1 MASPTIELVRPVP
14 RPRPVVVAG
23 SLAAVGVSL
32 IIVSILLYLSEGLP
46 RLRVSFAQTPAALL
60 PQQATAAGYILVG
73 ALLGS
78 RLPRNPVG
86 WLLLAAGLVWA
97 TLLPLSMLVTVAHE
111 ALRPVPPV
119 TLGLA
124 WLSSSF
130 ATPVLAML
138 MGLAALL
145 FPDGRLVGPRWRP
158 VAFLLVLAPLLLG
171 LTAAVGPSSLVWYWT
186 LPNPLAVPRTFSP
199 VVFGIQ
205 VGAIALLVMAFAGLV
220 ASLVVRYRR
229 GDAVT
234 RAQLRWIVF
243 AIAIQAICAVPFVL
257 ARYVVP
263 VSASVGEMTVAA
275 SVAASL
281 LLPITGAVAITRHH
295 LFGIDRVINRTL
307 VYVPLLGLLGG
318 LYAAAAALF
327 QRLFVTLTGEPS
339 EVPLLM
345 AVFIIAAAFTP
356 VRKWLEGVVDRWAHA
371 PSMAAAGATA
381 GDATAAGA
389 TAGDATAAGPVA
401 RHAGPG
407 RAAAPPPHRPW
418 ARGHPWTTPSCCAW
432 PPRCWPCAASKSAW
446 RPCPRTPWPSR
457 PRVARRAPTRHPR
470 RQTPAHPR
478 GVGRLPHG
486 RPRDAG
492 HLPGLP
498 APAGHRDHS
507 AGGDLRSSGRGRCAG
522 GRRCLS
528 EGGPPRSPVYSG
540 HDRATD
546 PHPRRPAAAPRR
558 AARRQLR
565 EVPPRAAR

>member
-389 TAGDATAAGPVA
+389 TAGDATAAGATAGDATAVSAPWASAGGAPASPAV
-401 RHAGPG
+401 GPG
-407 RAAAPPPHRPW
+407 PSVDDPELLRVAAALLALRRFEERLAAMPADAVAVPTE
-418 ARGHPWTTPSCCAW
+418 GG
-432 PPRCWPCAASKSAW
+432 AAS
-446 RPCPRTPWPSR
+446 P
-457 PRVARRAPTRHPR
+457 
-470 RQTPAHPR
+470 
-478 GVGRLPHG
+478 
-486 RPRDAG
+486 DA
-492 HLPGLP
+492 
-498 APAGHRDHS
+498 APAGRRLPIREGSVD
-507 AGGDLRSSGRGRCAG
+507 CPMG
-522 GRRCLS
+522 GRVTPATCL
-528 EGGPPRSPVYSG
+528 GCPHLLAIGTTPPEVTCG
-540 HDRATD
+540 H
-546 PHPRRPAAAPRR
+546 PAGVAAQ
-558 AARRQLR
+558 AAG
-565 EVPPRAAR
+565 AA

>member
-1 MASPTIELVRPVP
+1 MASPTIELAPPVP

-32 IIVSILLYLSEGLP
+32 IVVSVLLYLSEGLP
-46 RLRVSFAQTPAALL
+46 RLRVSFAQTPAAVL

-97 TLLPLSMLVTVAHE
+97 TLLPLSMLVTAAHE

-119 TLGLA
+119 TLALA

-145 FPDGRLVGPRWRP
+145 FPDGRLVGPRWWP
-158 VAFLLVLAPLLLG
+158 VALLLVLAPLLLG

-186 LPNPLAVPRTFSP
+186 LPNPLAVPRTLSP
-199 VVFGIQ
+199 AVFGVQ
-205 VGAIALLVMAFAGLV
+205 VAAIALLVLGFAGLV

-243 AIAIQAICAVPFVL
+243 AIAVQAICAVPFVL

-263 VSASVGEMTVAA
+263 VSATAGELTVAA

-281 LLPITGAVAITRHH
+281 LLPIAGAVAITRHH

-307 VYVPLLGLLGG
+307 VYVPLLGLLAG

-327 QRLFVTLTGEPS
+327 QRLFTTLTGETS

-371 PSMAAAGATA
+371 PSLDAASAAAASATGPATVPAASLTGGVASAEAGAVA
-381 GDATAAGA
+381 SGAAGRVPSP
-389 TAGDATAAGPVA
+389 GAAGTPAPAAVGVAPV
-401 RHAGPG
+401 G
-407 RAAAPPPHRPW
+407 AAAPVDDPELL
-418 ARGHPWTTPSCCAW
+418 
-432 PPRCWPCAASKSAW
+432 
-446 RPCPRTPWPSR
+446 
-457 PRVARRAPTRHPR
+457 RVAAALLALRRFEE
-470 RQTPAHPR
+470 
-478 GVGRLPHG
+478 RL
-486 RPRDAG
+486 A
-492 HLPGLP
+492 
-498 APAGHRDHS
+498 AA
-507 AGGDLRSSGRGRCAG
+507 
-522 GRRCLS
+522 
-528 EGGPPRSPVYSG
+528 
-540 HDRATD
+540 
-546 PHPRRPAAAPRR
+546 PAAAADAVAAPTEGGAATPDAGPAVGRR
-558 AARRQLR
+558 LPIRDGSVDCPMGGRVTPATCLGCAYLLAIGTTPPEVTCGHPSWAAAQSAG
-565 EVPPRAAR
+565 AA